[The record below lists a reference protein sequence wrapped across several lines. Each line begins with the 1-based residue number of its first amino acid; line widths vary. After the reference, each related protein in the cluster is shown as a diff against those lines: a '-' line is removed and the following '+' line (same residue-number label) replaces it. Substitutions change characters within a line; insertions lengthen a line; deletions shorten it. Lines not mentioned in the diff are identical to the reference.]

1 VEGEAIVDLSRL
13 TLADKIIGA
22 TGLLLVIDLLFLPW
36 HDIDLGPLGSVT
48 RSAVESPN
56 GFWGVLAL
64 LLTIAVIA
72 VLVVTRLT
80 ETKLPELPV
89 PLERAIFIGT
99 IAVLALL
106 LLKLVIETDA
116 LGFGAWLG
124 ILLAAG
130 MVYGGFVKSQET
142 PGQTAAGWSPPPPPP
157 PA

>member
-1 VEGEAIVDLSRL
+1 
-13 TLADKIIGA
+13 
-22 TGLLLVIDLLFLPW
+22 
-36 HDIDLGPLGSVT
+36 VT

-124 ILLAAG
+124 VLLAAG

>member
-1 VEGEAIVDLSRL
+1 VDLSRL

-36 HDIDLGPLGSVT
+36 HDVDLGPPGSVT
-48 RSAVESPN
+48 RSGVESPN

-64 LLTIAVIA
+64 LLTIAVLA

-80 ETKLPELPV
+80 TTQVPQLPV

-116 LGFGAWLG
+116 LGFGAWLAV
-124 ILLAAG
+124 LLGAG